1 MIFENWSYIKI
12 RPYNLARRWFS
23 TRISSLD
30 NPPLSFPDGENWSKR
45 TILTRMGKLRSGLSS
60 NIIIDTAVAAE
71 RIRNFNEKE
80 LGVSRRRTDKMG
92 RGFSLTLVIFS
103 FPSDIFAANWLR
115 CCLSDIDRVLPIC
128 RNSGCERCEAD
139 QRRVRVDTMNAVEA
153 SDWRESDEFRF
164 LCT

>member
-1 MIFENWSYIKI
+1 
-12 RPYNLARRWFS
+12 
-23 TRISSLD
+23 
-30 NPPLSFPDGENWSKR
+30 
-45 TILTRMGKLRSGLSS
+45 MGKLRSGLSS

-92 RGFSLTLVIFS
+92 TEFSLTLAIFS

-128 RNSGCERCEAD
+128 RNSGCKRCEAD
-139 QRRVRVDTMNAVEA
+139 QCRVRVDTMDAVEA

-164 LCT
+164 LCIHRAREERVASAAYRVMHLFDHGTYIVKTAFFLKKKRVPI